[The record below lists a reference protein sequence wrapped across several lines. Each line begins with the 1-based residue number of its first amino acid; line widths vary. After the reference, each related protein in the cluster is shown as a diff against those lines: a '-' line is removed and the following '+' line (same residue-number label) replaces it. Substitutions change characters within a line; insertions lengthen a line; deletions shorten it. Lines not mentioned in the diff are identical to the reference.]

1 MPACF
6 SNNESELREFVK
18 VQTEVNHRRA
28 FIISDFKVMDMTND
42 GRYYVVTEN
51 GTYID
56 ITLKGAIWKFELIED
71 EKEEREEKEDI
82 LFEIESLINQL
93 NNEFNKL
100 KKLI

>member
-1 MPACF
+1 MKLKCV
-6 SNNESELREFVK
+6 SSLDMGTNNP
-18 VQTEVNHRRA
+18 A
-28 FIISDFKVMDMTND
+28 FIKGNEYEVMDMTND

-56 ITLKGAIWKFELIED
+56 VTLKGAIWKFELIED
-71 EKEEREEKEDI
+71 EILESKQEREDI

>member
-1 MPACF
+1 MKLKCIYSGEEESKYKFPAF
-6 SNNESELREFVK
+6 MVGKEYEIYDKKGDV
-18 VQTEVNHRRA
+18 
-28 FIISDFKVMDMTND
+28 
-42 GRYYVVTEN
+42 YYVITEN

-56 ITLKGAIWKFELIED
+56 IPLNGDIWKFELIED
-71 EKEEREEKEDI
+71 EKEERKEKEDI

>member
-1 MPACF
+1 MKLKCIY
-6 SNNESELREFVK
+6 SGEEESKYKFP
-18 VQTEVNHRRA
+18 A
-28 FIISDFKVMDMTND
+28 FIVGKEYEVYDKKGDV
-42 GRYYVVTEN
+42 YYVITEN

-56 ITLKGAIWKFELIED
+56 IPLNGDIWKFELIED
-71 EKEEREEKEDI
+71 EKEERKEKEDI

>member
-1 MPACF
+1 MKLKCVY
-6 SNNESELREFVK
+6 SEDQGK
-18 VQTEVNHRRA
+18 YPA
-28 FIISDFKVMDMTND
+28 FIVGKEYEVYDKKGDV
-42 GRYYVVTEN
+42 YYVVTEN

-56 ITLKGAIWKFELIED
+56 IPLNGDIWKFELIED
-71 EKEEREEKEDI
+71 EKEERKEKEDI

>member
-1 MPACF
+1 MKLKCV
-6 SNNESELREFVK
+6 SSLDMGTNNP
-18 VQTEVNHRRA
+18 A
-28 FIISDFKVMDMTND
+28 FIKGNEYEVMDMTNN

-56 ITLKGAIWKFELIED
+56 VTLKGAIWKFELIED
-71 EKEEREEKEDI
+71 EKEERKEKEDI

>member
-1 MPACF
+1 MKLKCIYSGEEESKYKFPAF
-6 SNNESELREFVK
+6 MVGKEYEIYDKKGDV
-18 VQTEVNHRRA
+18 
-28 FIISDFKVMDMTND
+28 
-42 GRYYVVTEN
+42 YYVITEN

-56 ITLKGAIWKFELIED
+56 IPLNGSVWKFELIED
-71 EKEEREEKEDI
+71 KKEERKEKEDI

>member
-1 MPACF
+1 MILKCVSSLDMGTDNP
-6 SNNESELREFVK
+6 S
-18 VQTEVNHRRA
+18 
-28 FIISDFKVMDMTND
+28 FIKGNGYEVMDMTND

-56 ITLKGAIWKFELIED
+56 VTLKGAIWKFELIED
-71 EKEEREEKEDI
+71 EQEENEEREDI

>member
-1 MPACF
+1 MILKCVSSLDMGTDNP
-6 SNNESELREFVK
+6 
-18 VQTEVNHRRA
+18 A
-28 FIISDFKVMDMTND
+28 FIKGNEYEVMDMTND

-56 ITLKGAIWKFELIED
+56 VTLKGAICKFELIED
-71 EKEEREEKEDI
+71 EKEERKEKEDI

>member
-1 MPACF
+1 MKLKCVY
-6 SNNESELREFVK
+6 SEDLGNNP
-18 VQTEVNHRRA
+18 A
-28 FIISDFKVMDMTND
+28 FIVGKEYKVCDREGD
-42 GRYYVVTEN
+42 RYYVITEN

-56 ITLKGAIWKFELIED
+56 IVLNGAIWKFKPIEDEKEED